1 MRLLI
6 PRASLREQYRRISA
20 RRGAKRAAV
29 AVGQSILVIF
39 YQMVKTGEAYQEKG
53 VSYFSQLDTQSQQQ
67 HLVRRLE
74 RLGYQVT
81 LQPQATLA

>member
-1 MRLLI
+1 VPRERRLRLAI
-6 PRASLREQYRRISA
+6 VFWSFSRHL
-20 RRGAKRAAV
+20 
-29 AVGQSILVIF
+29 
-39 YQMVKTGEAYQEKG
+39 VKTGEAYQEKG
-53 VSYFSQLDTQSQQQ
+53 VSYLSQLDTESQQQ